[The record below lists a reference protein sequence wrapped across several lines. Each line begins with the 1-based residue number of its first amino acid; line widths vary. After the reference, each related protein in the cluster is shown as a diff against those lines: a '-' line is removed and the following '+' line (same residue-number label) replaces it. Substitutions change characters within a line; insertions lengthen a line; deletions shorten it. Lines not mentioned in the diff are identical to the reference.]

1 MSRDRIDTIRGF
13 SCLLLVMSHSIIQV
27 DDISGRSLGWINELN
42 FALSDVR
49 MPLFAFVSGLVY
61 SFSPAFMVGRRT
73 FLARKFERLAI
84 PLLTMT
90 LVMFILKAIV
100 PGARTET
107 NLADLP
113 AMLWFGYSHL
123 WFLQSMLL
131 VFLLIGVLGKSLA
144 DLRSRSVLLLVAIVL
159 ALTPLQHVEGFSF
172 GGAIRLLPFFVL
184 GTIVHLAIV
193 SYRAA
198 GGGGTELPAVV
209 DVQRDRRG
217 RQRGPAGVPPDAAL
231 PADADHR
238 TIFDDRLSA
247 AWDLHFDRRTAD
259 RGTAAPA
266 RRPADLL
273 GPARPDRRA
282 DCTRALVSQRAVAVR
297 AGQAALPQRVA
308 GPQIPGT
315 ARVAVSIA
323 DVRSEVL
330 PA

>member
-1 MSRDRIDTIRGF
+1 
-13 SCLLLVMSHSIIQV
+13 
-27 DDISGRSLGWINELN
+27 
-42 FALSDVR
+42 

-100 PGARTET
+100 PGARTEA

-113 AMLWFGYSHL
+113 SMLWFGYSHL

-184 GTIVHLAIV
+184 GTIVHLGIV
-193 SYRAA
+193 SYR
-198 GGGGTELPAVV
+198 V
-209 DVQRDRRG
+209 
-217 RQRGPAGVPPDAAL
+217 AL
-231 PADADHR
+231 PKRPWIVAWAIALLVVEALNYQLWSTYNEIVVGGSAVLLVFLLMPHSR
-238 TIFDDRLSA
+238 PMLTIGRYSMIVFLLHGICISIGERLIAAPPHLLAVLLTFWALLVPIAVQIALERWFPNTLWLFGLGKRRFLSA
-247 AWDLHFDRRTAD
+247 WL
-259 RGTAAPA
+259 A
-266 RRPADLL
+266 RRYPEQPAS
-273 GPARPDRRA
+273 PFPSR
-282 DCTRALVSQRAVAVR
+282 T
-297 AGQAALPQRVA
+297 
-308 GPQIPGT
+308 
-315 ARVAVSIA
+315 
-323 DVRSEVL
+323 
-330 PA
+330 